1 MQYGISELKAGGS
14 GPYDLKW
21 HGGTGLFSI
30 VAGSSGFQSS
40 QVTLQHDVSASGQA
54 AQYVSLGADA
64 EFTADGQIVFTTAS
78 NSLRVVFGSGAGSE
92 DYHIVVKPVNERS
105 AY

>member
-1 MQYGISELKAGGS
+1 MQYGISELKVGGS
-14 GPYDLKW
+14 GPYDVKW

-30 VAGSSGFQSS
+30 VAGTSGFQASKI
-40 QVTLQHDVSASGQA
+40 TLQHDVSASGQS

-64 EFTADGQIVFTTAS
+64 ELTANGQTIFTTAS
-78 NSLRVVFGSGAGSE
+78 NNLRVVFDSAGSE
-92 DYHIVVKPVNERS
+92 DYHVVVKAVNERS